1 MEEPK
6 NAQLCYMMYG
16 GVKKRSM
23 FPNVILFLDLLSNK
37 HIALEAYS
45 FVHVQFINYRLD
57 AGAWKVVSS

>member
-23 FPNVILFLDLLSNK
+23 FPNITLFLDLLSNK
-37 HIALEAYS
+37 HITFEPYS
-45 FVHVQFINYRLD
+45 FVHFQFINYRLD
-57 AGAWKVVSS
+57 AGTWKVASS